1 MPRVRCLASIGMSN
15 VCLRSTVWTIPAAE
29 QSVDDALSTLRS
41 ADDVEWVS
49 SAADEYR
56 AALVEAIGRV
66 THLRQVL
73 AAAFPAVDALHVAV
87 GETPSGSGLWDWL
100 PGSFQ

>member
-1 MPRVRCLASIGMSN
+1 MSN

-29 QSVDDALSTLRS
+29 QSIDDALGTLRS

-56 AALVEAIGRV
+56 STLAEAIERV
-66 THLRQVL
+66 THLRQAVT
-73 AAAFPAVDALHVAV
+73 AAFPAVDALHVAV
-87 GETPSGSGLWDWL
+87 GTPPPDSGLWGWL
-100 PGSFQ
+100 PGSFL